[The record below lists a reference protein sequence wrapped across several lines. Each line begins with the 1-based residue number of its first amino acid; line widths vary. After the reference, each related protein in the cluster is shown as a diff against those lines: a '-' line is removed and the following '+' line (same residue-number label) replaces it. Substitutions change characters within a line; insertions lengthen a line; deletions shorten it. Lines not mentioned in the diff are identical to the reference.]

1 MDSILTAAT
10 QTPLSSSLY
19 HSQHATIAHYADSVS
34 LKYRSVSQPI
44 CEDFLCKAS
53 ALRAIS

>member
-19 HSQHATIAHYADSVS
+19 HSQHATIAHYADCVS
-34 LKYRSVSQPI
+34 LKYRSVRLPI
-44 CEDFLCKAS
+44 REDFQC
-53 ALRAIS
+53 